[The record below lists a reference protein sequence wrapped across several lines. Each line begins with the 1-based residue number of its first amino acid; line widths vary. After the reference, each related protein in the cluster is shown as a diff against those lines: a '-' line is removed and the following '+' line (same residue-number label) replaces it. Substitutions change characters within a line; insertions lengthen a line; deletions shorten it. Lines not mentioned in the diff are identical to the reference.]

1 MDQATLVTLARALTL
16 IGGIASTVLGLLFFS
31 PPESLHA
38 LKERI
43 SWWTGSSNFPRSA
56 KHVVLHSTDA
66 RLTGAILLFVGI
78 LLFARSFTF

>member
-1 MDQATLVTLARALTL
+1 MDQATLLTL
-16 IGGIASTVLGLLFFS
+16 VRTLTLVGGIASTVLGLLFFF

-43 SWWTGSSNFPRSA
+43 SWWAGSSNFPRSE

-66 RLTGAILLFVGI
+66 RLTGGILLLVGI